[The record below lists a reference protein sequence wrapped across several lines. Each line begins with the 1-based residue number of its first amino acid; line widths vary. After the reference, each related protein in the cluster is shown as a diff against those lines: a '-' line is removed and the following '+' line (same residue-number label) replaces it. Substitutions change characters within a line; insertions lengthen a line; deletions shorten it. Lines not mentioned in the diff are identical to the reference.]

1 MKTVVNPKARKEK
14 KGERENR
21 RDKFFKNSKTINPT
35 ILIITLN
42 VNPLNN
48 VIKTQRLLNWILCE
62 TQLLAA

>member
-42 VNPLNN
+42 VNS
-48 VIKTQRLLNWILCE
+48 
-62 TQLLAA
+62 

>member
-1 MKTVVNPKARKEK
+1 M
-14 KGERENR
+14 
-21 RDKFFKNSKTINPT
+21 
-35 ILIITLN
+35 LIITLN